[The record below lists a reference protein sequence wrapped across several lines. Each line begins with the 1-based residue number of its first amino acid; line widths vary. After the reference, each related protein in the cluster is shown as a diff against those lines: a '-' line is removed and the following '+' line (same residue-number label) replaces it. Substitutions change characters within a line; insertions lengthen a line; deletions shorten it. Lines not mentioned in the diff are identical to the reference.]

1 MLPDILTPLLVCPR
15 CRGTLTPA
23 PAAEELRCAACGV
36 AFPVRSGVPR
46 MSDGAESRDEA
57 MQAEWTAQQNAHA
70 LYMDPSFIMND
81 WERAV
86 LPRLDEWLGDAPGA
100 TLDVGCGVGKLG
112 EALTA
117 RGRGRTSLVGTDFQS
132 TLLAEARVGY
142 AALVQADVH
151 HLPFKDGA
159 FAAAITTNALHHFPD
174 PVRAMSEIARILRP
188 GGVLVTFDPR
198 YVTPLEKLK
207 KILRKNDDMFTKDHK
222 AFRVDEYRD
231 LLGSSGLRVTDVR
244 AVDPLGPL
252 LSTALDYLKV
262 GRLGVAAP
270 IARALAGLDRAI
282 GPTPI
287 GLMVEARAVK
297 PGAPA

>member
-1 MLPDILTPLLVCPR
+1 VVPEILTPMLVCPR
-15 CRGTLTPA
+15 CRGRLTSSA
-23 PAAEELRCAACGV
+23 DALACAACGV
-36 AFPVRSGVPR
+36 SFPLRGGIPR
-46 MSDGAESRDEA
+46 MTDGAETRDEA
-57 MQAEWTAQQNAHA
+57 MQAEWSAQQNAHA
-70 LYMDPSFIMND
+70 LYMDPTFIMNG

-86 LPRLDEWLGDAPGA
+86 LPRLDDWLGHAGGA

-117 RGRGRTSLVGTDFQS
+117 LGRGRAKLVGTDFQS
-132 TLLAEARVGY
+132 TLLDEVREGY

-159 FAAAITTNALHHFPD
+159 FSAAITTNALHHFPD
-174 PVRAMSEIARILRP
+174 PVRAMSEIARILQP
-188 GGVLVTFDPR
+188 GGVLVTLDPR
-198 YVTPLEKLK
+198 YVTPLEMIK
-207 KILRKNDDMFTKDHK
+207 KMLRKNDNMFTKDHK
-222 AFRVDEYRD
+222 AFRVDEYRE

-262 GRLGVAAP
+262 GKLGVAEP

-297 PGAPA
+297 PAAAA